1 MLLKSLIKYKCPNC
15 KKGNIFNSKS
25 ILSFGKMNSS
35 CPECSLKYHVE
46 PGFFYGAMYVSY
58 ILTVAEGIIT
68 YLIGQLFFEKAF
80 YLRII
85 PYIIGVIII
94 LSTTNFKLSRVLWIH
109 LFLSP
114 KKSNSIPDNTSI

>member
-1 MLLKSLIKYKCPNC
+1 MLLKSLIKHKCPNC

-35 CPECSLKYHVE
+35 CPKCSLKYHVE

-58 ILTVAEGIIT
+58 ILTVAQGIIT

-80 YLRII
+80 DLRII
-85 PYIIGVIII
+85 PYIIGVIIL
-94 LSTTNFKLSRVLWIH
+94 LSTTNFKLSRVLWIY

-114 KKSNSIPDNTSI
+114 KKSKSIPDNTSI